1 MMNYWR
7 GMETCSRRCAM
18 REPFEVN
25 ESYDVAHA
33 EDIITGR
40 LAKYYAERVSDS
52 TAESIYK
59 SLRSAEECLWRALH
73 TDDVDRAVYNYL
85 SSLRYLMEVRTGVQP
100 PTAFGKYI
108 QVLHEY
114 GYVVDKVFT
123 ENAEELDK
131 TQQIQSGIFS
141 DFLVAYDRFHNNT
154 NLEAYSFLAEYVRHK
169 NPDYGRYTNNKQLV
183 GAYFDERANERLTE
197 ALKKQGINVS
207 DQIVVDTHKHLVRKE
222 RIPTLYENSS
232 IDGVYKWCIT
242 VAASGVTKER
252 LAELYSNE
260 AADLWDEV
268 LCKATVLA
276 GDRVVKL
283 GDVNPKGFR
292 NRYIAV
298 EETLLMI
305 TDWKIR
311 DAGKRAL
318 KLKEII
324 CR

>member
-1 MMNYWR
+1 
-7 GMETCSRRCAM
+7 M
-18 REPFEVN
+18 REPFEVD
-25 ESYDVAHA
+25 ESYDVVHA

-40 LAKYYAERVSDS
+40 LTKYYAERVSDN
-52 TAESIYK
+52 TAESIHK
-59 SLRSAEECLWRALH
+59 SLRNAEEYLWRALH

-85 SSLRYLMEVRTGVQP
+85 SSLRCLMEVRTGAQP

-108 QVLHEY
+108 RVLHEY
-114 GYVVDKVFT
+114 GYVIDKVFT
-123 ENAEELDK
+123 ENAERLDK
-131 TQQIQSGIFS
+131 MQQIPSDIFNE
-141 DFLVAYDRFHNNT
+141 FLVAYDRFHNNT
-154 NLEAYSFLAEYVRHK
+154 NLEAYSFLADYVRHK
-169 NPDYGRYTNNKQLV
+169 NHDYDKYTNNKQLV
-183 GAYFDERANERLTE
+183 STYFDERANERLTE
-197 ALKKQGINVS
+197 ALKRQGINVS
-207 DQIVVDTHKHLVRKE
+207 DHIVVDTRKHIVRKE
-222 RIPTLYENSS
+222 CIPTLYENSS
-232 IDGVYKWCIT
+232 IDDVYKWCIT

-252 LAELYSNE
+252 LVELHSNE
-260 AADLWDEV
+260 AADLWDKV

-311 DAGKRAL
+311 DAGKQAL

-324 CR
+324 CK